1 MNVYQVRPCTSR
13 GIRKNRACLQVPVL
27 VYCCL
32 LFPMSAFSLLV
43 CCCFCL
49 AVASR
54 FAAVAYCCLLCFALV
69 CFSCLV
75 QLFIVRTVVFDFC
88 FLCLDPSFCSWVL
101 TTHPPC
107 RFETVPCAISLSLS
121 LSFPLS
127 LPLFPSLSLSLSLSL
142 SGTVLCVCVCV
153 CLLSGSPCILP
164 WPTRCPAAFSAPP
177 PPPSLRQCHTRKD
190 VFVV

>member
-127 LPLFPSLSLSLSLSL
+127 PSHSLSLCLGLF
-142 SGTVLCVCVCV
+142 CVCVCV
-153 CLLSGSPCILP
+153 CVC
-164 WPTRCPAAFSAPP
+164 
-177 PPPSLRQCHTRKD
+177 
-190 VFVV
+190 